1 MPWRK
6 AGKIATLNGVIA
18 VKKLLCRALQI
29 TTTTYFVKS
38 TATNRCFYTDDVVI
52 PADDVMLGQHAADA
66 GGPGGEASPYFSERD
81 VAPAQPVFRDG
92 LPARRLRS
100 KTAPPPA
107 ISTLSLLHIE
117 GEKRILEKFG
127 NVFEFALPPDD
138 EIPSEGSWTL
148 ETTLSPEP
156 LPQEPVQEDHDA
168 PLPGHDDEKDGDGGQ
183 DEYPGV
189 NDPWEE

>member
-1 MPWRK
+1 M
-6 AGKIATLNGVIA
+6 
-18 VKKLLCRALQI
+18 
-29 TTTTYFVKS
+29 
-38 TATNRCFYTDDVVI
+38 
-52 PADDVMLGQHAADA
+52 
-66 GGPGGEASPYFSERD
+66 
-81 VAPAQPVFRDG
+81 
-92 LPARRLRS
+92 
-100 KTAPPPA
+100 
-107 ISTLSLLHIE
+107 HIE

-156 LPQEPVQEDHDA
+156 PLPQEPVQEDHDA

-189 NDPWEE
+189 NDRWEEEPNAEEDLGEVPNSRDGGSSSAASQIALVRMTKMQALQTIHDNVSDYIHD